1 MNAKRGDFDEAIGE
15 VIDEAI
21 SVAFREPSVESRR
34 DEGDRWPAEENVTRI
49 FALRDLEQGKSG
61 RPKSVPAV
69 QMDEEEETIQLLP
82 VRRSARASS
91 PEIPLAAA
99 KAKAPWPATRTTSSY
114 EAATLTSLEEAEH
127 CDEGMQI
134 EIEVGTYEG
143 DLDEDSD
150 DDAGDDSDGEADFL
164 VGRAYDAGA
173 EGSVEGATAYQGE
186 DATDE
191 DAWWMSI
198 DSGLLAEGSID
209 EDMDLPPPPNVI
221 AALAVTSTALDER
234 LLEVLL
240 SPVETQCSCG
250 HDCDQREQA
259 LRAVLRE
266 LSSNESRAL
275 RYRLGLARRDDKLAA
290 AFATLPAE
298 HRARLM
304 DFLDHHAS
312 REVFEGPNWRVS
324 RKS

>member
-1 MNAKRGDFDEAIGE
+1 MNAKRDDFDEVIGE
-15 VIDEAI
+15 AVDEAI

-34 DEGDRWPAEENVTRI
+34 DEGDRWPAAENVTRI

-61 RPKSVPAV
+61 RPKSSPAV

-82 VRRSARASS
+82 VRRTARSSS
-91 PEIPLAAA
+91 PEIPLA
-99 KAKAPWPATRTTSSY
+99 AKAPWPATRTTSSY

-127 CDEGMQI
+127 CDEGLQI

-143 DLDEDSD
+143 DAEDDRD
-150 DDAGDDSDGEADFL
+150 DDADRDDDRDDDADYL

-173 EGSVEGATAYQGE
+173 EGSVEGATSYQGE

-209 EDMDLPPPPNVI
+209 EELDLPPPPGVI
-221 AALAVTSTALDER
+221 AQLAVTSTSLDER

-240 SPVETQCSCG
+240 APVETQCSCG

-259 LRAVLRE
+259 LRAELRE

-275 RYRLGLARRDDKLAA
+275 RYRLNLARRDDKLAA

-304 DFLDHHAS
+304 AFLDHHAS
-312 REVFEGPNWRVS
+312 REVFEGPNWRAG
-324 RKS
+324 RKG